1 MDSTETIK
9 FLKEHVELF
18 RDFPQNLLEKL
29 VSEVRVTTF
38 EPNEAIIE
46 FGSEGRYLGVLIEGE
61 AEASVTD
68 DGGDKHI
75 LDVIKPGDIFGEIS
89 LMTGDRSM
97 ADVIGLTRCK
107 VLLWLQSFI
116 SSILTTYPPAVT
128 YLSKTIVN
136 RLKSSTYSGKDQ
148 EIAISALKRSDDPYG
163 FKLKTDEPLKI
174 LVVNCGSSSLKYNL
188 FDTEDEKRNARGKI
202 ERIGEAGTRHTYRWE
217 EKELTKDL
225 PRGGHDEAF
234 NAMVEALTAINTG
247 VIASTAEISAVG
259 HRVVHGGDKY
269 NNARIIDDQVL
280 EEIEKAADLAPLHNP
295 VNLVGINMAGKLF
308 PHAPQVA
315 VFDTAFH
322 QTLPAYAYLYGLPYE
337 YFEKKQIKRYGFH
350 GTSHAYV
357 SLKVAEFL
365 KRPYNELETIV
376 CHLGNGASVCAVD
389 HGRSIDTSMGLTPT
403 EGLIMG
409 TRCGDIDPAVI
420 LHLIRTEGMDIDEL
434 HRLINKDGGL
444 KGLSGITNDMRE
456 IEGAANKGHHRALL
470 AFKTF
475 CYRVRK
481 YIGAYYAAMGG
492 LDAIA
497 FTGGIGQGSA
507 GVRSLACQGLT
518 HMGIRIDE
526 KKNREVKG
534 TQKPVDISEDN
545 SSVRVL
551 VIPTQEELM
560 IARETIRTLRRSYV
574 TEIIHSQEPMLIPI
588 EVSAHHV
595 HLSDRHA
602 AALFGKG
609 HQLTPLQE
617 LSQPG
622 QYACKERVNL
632 IGPKGSVN
640 NVRVLGPTRKE
651 TQVEIAMTEQFKLG
665 IHPPI
670 RESGNLANTP
680 GITLESEKA
689 TIKIDKGVICAVR
702 HIHMPPEDA
711 LRMGLKDRDVV
722 MARIPGKRE
731 LIFGDVLVRVRSN
744 YKLSMHLDT
753 DEANAADITDGVFGQ
768 IERIQSR
775 N

>member
-1 MDSTETIK
+1 MDSTEIMQ
-9 FLKEHVELF
+9 FLREQVELF

-29 VSEVRVTTF
+29 VAEVRVTTF

-46 FGSEGRYLGVLIEGE
+46 FGSEGRYLGVMIEGE

-75 LDVIKPGDIFGEIS
+75 LDVLKPGDIFGEIS

-107 VLLWLQSFI
+107 VLLWLQRFI
-116 SSILTTYPPAVT
+116 SSILTTYPPAVA

-163 FKLKTDEPLKI
+163 FKLKTDKPLKI

-188 FDTEDEKRNARGKI
+188 FDTEDEKKNARGKI
-202 ERIGEAGTRHTYRWE
+202 ERIGEAGTRHTYRSE
-217 EKELTKDL
+217 DKELIKDL
-225 PRGGHDEAF
+225 PRGGHEEAF

-247 VIASTAEISAVG
+247 VIASTTEISAVG

-269 NNARIIDDQVL
+269 NNARIIDDEVL
-280 EEIEKAADLAPLHNP
+280 AEIEKAAELAPLHNP
-295 VNLVGINMAGKLF
+295 VNLLGINMARKLF
-308 PHAPQVA
+308 PQAPQVA

-376 CHLGNGASVCAVD
+376 CHLGNGASICAVD

-420 LHLIRTEGMDIDEL
+420 LHLIRTEGMDIDDL

-444 KGLSGITNDMRE
+444 KGLSGLTNDMRE
-456 IEGAANKGHHRALL
+456 IEAAANKGHHRALL

-526 KKNREVKG
+526 KKNREAKG
-534 TQKPVDISEDN
+534 FLKPVDISEDN
-545 SSVRVL
+545 SPVRVL

-574 TEIIHSQEPMLIPI
+574 TEIIHSQEPLLIPI

-595 HLSDRHA
+595 HLSDHHVE
-602 AALFGKG
+602 ALFGKG

-632 IGPKGSVN
+632 IGPKGRVN

-670 RESGNLANTP
+670 RESGDLANTP
-680 GITLESEKA
+680 GVTLESETA
-689 TIKIDKGVICAVR
+689 TIKIDKGVICAMR
-702 HIHMPPEDA
+702 HIHMQPEDA

-722 MARIPGKRE
+722 MVRIPGKRE

-744 YKLSMHLDT
+744 YKLAMHLDT
-753 DEANAADITDGVFGQ
+753 DEANAADISDGIFGQ

>member
-1 MDSTETIK
+1 MNSTEIIQ
-9 FLKEHVELF
+9 FLREHVELF
-18 RDFPQNLLEKL
+18 RNFPQNLLEKL
-29 VSEVRVTTF
+29 AAEARVTTF

-46 FGSEGRYLGVLIEGE
+46 FGSEGRFLGVMIEGE
-61 AEASVTD
+61 AEVSVTD

-75 LDVIKPGDIFGEIS
+75 LYVIKPGDIFGEIS

-97 ADVIGLTRCK
+97 ADLIGLTRCK

-116 SSILTTYPPAVT
+116 STILTTYPPAVT

-136 RLKSSTYSGKDQ
+136 RLKSSTYAGKDH
-148 EIAISALKRSDDPYG
+148 EIALSALKRSDDPYG

-188 FDTEDEKRNARGKI
+188 FDTEDEKRNSQGEI
-202 ERIGEAGTRHTYRWE
+202 ERIGEAGTLHTYSSAN
-217 EKELTKDL
+217 KEWTQDL
-225 PRGGHDEAF
+225 PRGSHHEAF
-234 NAMVEALTAINTG
+234 NAMVEALTAKDTG

-269 NNARIIDDQVL
+269 SHARIIDDEVL
-280 EEIEKAADLAPLHNP
+280 AEIEKAAVLAPLHNP
-295 VNLVGINMAGKLF
+295 INLVGINLARKLF
-308 PHAPQVA
+308 PLAPQVA

-357 SLKVAEFL
+357 SLKAAEFL
-365 KRPYNELETIV
+365 ERPYNELETIV
-376 CHLGNGASVCAVD
+376 CHLGNGASICAVD
-389 HGRSIDTSMGLTPT
+389 HGRSIDTSMGLTPA

-420 LHLIRTEGMDIDEL
+420 LHLIRTEGMNIDEL
-434 HRLINKDGGL
+434 HRLINNESGL

-456 IEGAANKGHHRALL
+456 IEAAANQGHHRALL
-470 AFKTF
+470 AYKTF

-518 HMGIRIDE
+518 KMGIRIDE
-526 KKNREVKG
+526 KKNRAVKG
-534 TQKPVDISEDN
+534 PQEPVDISEEN
-545 SSVRVL
+545 SPVRVL
-551 VIPTQEELM
+551 VIPTDEELM

-595 HLSDRHA
+595 HLSEQHVE
-602 AALFGKG
+602 ALFGKG
-609 HQLTPLQE
+609 HQLTPLQG

-622 QYACKERVNL
+622 QYACQERVNL
-632 IGPKGSVN
+632 IGPKGRVD

-665 IHPPI
+665 IQPPI
-670 RESGNLANTP
+670 RESGDLDNTP

-689 TIKIDKGVICAVR
+689 TIKIDKGVICAMR

-722 MARIPGKRE
+722 MVRIPGNRE
-731 LIFGDVLVRVRSN
+731 LIFGDVMVRVSPN
-744 YKLSMHLDT
+744 YKLAMHLDT
-753 DEANAADITDGVFGQ
+753 DEANAADITNGVIGQ

>member
-1 MDSTETIK
+1 MDSSEIIQ
-9 FLKEHVELF
+9 FLREQVELF

-29 VSEVRVTTF
+29 AADGRVTTF

-46 FGSEGRYLGVLIEGE
+46 FGSEGRFLGVMIEGE
-61 AEASVTD
+61 AEVSVTD

-75 LDVIKPGDIFGEIS
+75 LEVIKPGDIFGEIS

-116 SSILTTYPPAVT
+116 STILTAYPPAVT

-136 RLKSSTYSGKDQ
+136 RLKSSTYAGKDH
-148 EIAISALKRSDDPYG
+148 EIALSALKRSDDPYG
-163 FKLKTDEPLKI
+163 FKLKTDQPLKI

-188 FDTEDEKRNARGKI
+188 FDTGDEKRNAQGEI
-202 ERIGEAGTRHTYRWE
+202 ERIGEEGTCHTYSSAT
-217 EKELTKDL
+217 KEMTKDL
-225 PRGGHDEAF
+225 PRGSHHEAF
-234 NAMVEALTAINTG
+234 NAMVEALTATDTG
-247 VIASTAEISAVG
+247 VIASTTEISAVG

-269 NNARIIDDQVL
+269 SQARIIDDEVL
-280 EEIEKAADLAPLHNP
+280 AEIEKAAALAPLHNP
-295 VNLVGINMAGKLF
+295 INLVGINLAGKLF

-365 KRPYNELETIV
+365 ERPYNELETIV
-376 CHLGNGASVCAVD
+376 CHLGNGASICAVD
-389 HGRSIDTSMGLTPT
+389 HGRSIDTSMGLTPA

-409 TRCGDIDPAVI
+409 TRCGDIDPAII
-420 LHLIRTEGMDIDEL
+420 LHLIRTEGMNIDEL
-434 HRLINKDGGL
+434 HRLINNEGGL
-444 KGLSGITNDMRE
+444 KGLSGISNDMRE
-456 IEGAANKGHHRALL
+456 IEAAANQGHHRALL

-518 HMGIRIDE
+518 KMGVRIDE
-526 KKNREVKG
+526 KKNRAVKG
-534 TQKPVDISEDN
+534 PQEPVDISEDN
-545 SSVRVL
+545 APVRVL
-551 VIPTQEELM
+551 VIPTDEELM

-574 TEIIHSQEPMLIPI
+574 TEIIHNQEPMFIPI

-595 HLSDRHA
+595 HLSDRHVE
-602 AALFGKG
+602 ALFGEG
-609 HQLTPLQE
+609 HRLTPLQG

-632 IGPKGSVN
+632 IGPKGRVD

-665 IHPPI
+665 IQPPI
-670 RESGNLANTP
+670 RESGDLANTP

-689 TIKIDKGVICAVR
+689 TIKIEKGVICAMR

-722 MARIPGKRE
+722 MVRIPGQRE
-731 LIFGDVLVRVRSN
+731 LIFGDVLVRISPN
-744 YKLSMHLDT
+744 YKLAMHLDT
-753 DEANAADITDGVFGQ
+753 DEANAADITEGVLGQ

>member
-1 MDSTETIK
+1 
-9 FLKEHVELF
+9 
-18 RDFPQNLLEKL
+18 
-29 VSEVRVTTF
+29 
-38 EPNEAIIE
+38 
-46 FGSEGRYLGVLIEGE
+46 
-61 AEASVTD
+61 
-68 DGGDKHI
+68 
-75 LDVIKPGDIFGEIS
+75 
-89 LMTGDRSM
+89 
-97 ADVIGLTRCK
+97 
-107 VLLWLQSFI
+107 
-116 SSILTTYPPAVT
+116 
-128 YLSKTIVN
+128 
-136 RLKSSTYSGKDQ
+136 
-148 EIAISALKRSDDPYG
+148 
-163 FKLKTDEPLKI
+163 
-174 LVVNCGSSSLKYNL
+174 
-188 FDTEDEKRNARGKI
+188 
-202 ERIGEAGTRHTYRWE
+202 
-217 EKELTKDL
+217 
-225 PRGGHDEAF
+225 
-234 NAMVEALTAINTG
+234 
-247 VIASTAEISAVG
+247 
-259 HRVVHGGDKY
+259 
-269 NNARIIDDQVL
+269 
-280 EEIEKAADLAPLHNP
+280 
-295 VNLVGINMAGKLF
+295 
-308 PHAPQVA
+308 
-315 VFDTAFH
+315 
-322 QTLPAYAYLYGLPYE
+322 
-337 YFEKKQIKRYGFH
+337 
-350 GTSHAYV
+350 
-357 SLKVAEFL
+357 
-365 KRPYNELETIV
+365 
-376 CHLGNGASVCAVD
+376 
-389 HGRSIDTSMGLTPT
+389 MGLTPT

-456 IEGAANKGHHRALL
+456 IEAAANKGHHRALL

-534 TQKPVDISEDN
+534 AQKPVDISGDN
-545 SSVRVL
+545 SPVRVL

-640 NVRVLGPTRKE
+640 SVRVLGPTRKE

-680 GITLESEKA
+680 GITLESEKT

-711 LRMGLKDRDVV
+711 LRMGLKDRDIV
-722 MARIPGKRE
+722 MVRIPGRRE

-753 DEANAADITDGVFGQ
+753 YEANEANITDGVFGQ